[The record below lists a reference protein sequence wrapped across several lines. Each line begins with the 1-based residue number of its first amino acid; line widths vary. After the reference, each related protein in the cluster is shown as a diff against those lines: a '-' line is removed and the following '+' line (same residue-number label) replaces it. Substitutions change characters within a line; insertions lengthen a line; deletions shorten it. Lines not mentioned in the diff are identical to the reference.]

1 MTDQNALTLP
11 DDQPQTG
18 IVALDT
24 PPGELAE
31 IFGGNLAGMDIQPSD
46 LTRIKIPGSGGTHW
60 QYETAEGPQ
69 SVTTITGV
77 IVHKANTRG
86 WWAVDLDNAGEKPP
100 ACSSRDG
107 VTATINQDEIPA
119 GYDGHLPTG
128 VCATCPL
135 AQYDER
141 EGKTPCQKR
150 LQMYVLHA
158 DEFLPVIVDLPQT
171 SIKPMR
177 QFLLRLSSA
186 RKPIGSVI
194 VQLGLEQ
201 TKSRG
206 GTKYSVVVPRKVGE
220 LDPPTAQR
228 AADIAGTL
236 LPGLNDP
243 PSQAEAA

>member
-1 MTDQNALTLP
+1 MTDQNSLAITDP
-11 DDQPQTG
+11 AEPTG

-24 PPGELAE
+24 STTELTE

-60 QYETAEGPQ
+60 QFETADGPQ
-69 SVTTITGV
+69 SVPTLTGV

-86 WWAVDLDNAGEKPP
+86 WWAVDLDDAGEAPP
-100 ACSSRDG
+100 ACRSNDG
-107 VTATINQDEIPA
+107 ITAQFDQAQIPA
-119 GYDGHLPTG
+119 GYDGPLPTE

-135 AQYDER
+135 AQFSEAAG
-141 EGKTPCQKR
+141 ETPCQKR
-150 LQMYVLHA
+150 LQLYMLHEN
-158 DEFLPVIVDLPQT
+158 EFLPVIVDLPRS

-186 RKPIGSVI
+186 RMPIGAVI

-206 GTKYSVVVPRKVGE
+206 GVKYSVVVPRKIGE
-220 LDPPTAQR
+220 LAPDVAQR
-228 AADIAGTL
+228 AQDLAGTL
-236 LPGLNDP
+236 LPGL
-243 PSQAEAA
+243 AEQHAA

>member
-1 MTDQNALTLP
+1 MTQNALTIP
-11 DDQPQTG
+11 DDQPETG

-24 PPGELAE
+24 PSTELAE

-60 QYETAEGPQ
+60 QFETADGPQ
-69 SVTTITGV
+69 SVPSITGV
-77 IVHKANTRG
+77 IVHKQNTRG
-86 WWAVDLDNAGEKPP
+86 WWAIDLDDAGEAPP
-100 ACSSRDG
+100 ACSSRDS
-107 VTATINQDEIPA
+107 VTATVNDEQIPA
-119 GYDGHLPTG
+119 GYDGPLPTG

-135 AQYDER
+135 AAYDDR
-141 EGKTPCQKR
+141 AGRTPCQKR

-186 RKPIGSVI
+186 RKPIGSVV

-201 TKSRG
+201 VKSRG
-206 GTKYSVVVPRKVGE
+206 GIKYSVVVPRKVNE
-220 LDPPTAQR
+220 LTPDKAAL
-228 AADIAGTL
+228 AADLTTTL
-236 LPGLNDP
+236 LPGLGDP
-243 PSQAEAA
+243 PVQAAA